1 MIEFFLSTSLSCP
14 DARIIISK
22 MEKHRESLG
31 NQTVNELIHE
41 VKNYVPECFNDSNDH
56 QW

>member
-22 MEKHRESLG
+22 MEKQRENIG
-31 NQTVNELIHE
+31 NEVVNELIHE
-41 VKNYVPECFNDSNDH
+41 VKNYVPECFE
-56 QW
+56 